1 MNRNLVFIP
10 DETMG
15 RLRSAQNF
23 VRTLEGTEEPL
34 NDPSQAVK
42 LMRIIDA
49 LFASAAQ
56 GKPIQLS

>member
-1 MNRNLVFIP
+1 
-10 DETMG
+10 
-15 RLRSAQNF
+15 